1 MTYGNTSSY
10 NTLIQAVANQIYP
23 IVEGF
28 YFYFDSA
35 GEVMT
40 ALLKTNKAI
49 KRMVILRTSN
59 DIIEEKVYE

>member
-23 IVEGF
+23 IVEG
-28 YFYFDSA
+28 FYFDSA